1 MLALYSV
8 ALVVG
13 QAPVLMRNRAS
24 QSAVPALCLPANWG
38 HMGMGAGPLSIE
50 GSSPGGGVTRRSTPG
65 QLCGVALLTRWTC
78 PHLDGRLPYRGRP
91 RQLS

>member
-38 HMGMGAGPLSIE
+38 HMGAGPLVLKGLVLKRAGPGRDRPGPGPGPGPHLKVIGTE
-50 GSSPGGGVTRRSTPG
+50 GSSPGKTGSNPVK
-65 QLCGVALLTRWTC
+65 
-78 PHLDGRLPYRGRP
+78 P
-91 RQLS
+91 R